1 VAGIWNADVNLVR
14 TEVDAFLSAIRE
26 QLGNEPI
33 THLIIVG
40 DEAWVQ
46 AQGADAPLQKQLSI

>member
-1 VAGIWNADVNLVR
+1 VR
-14 TEVDAFLSAIRE
+14 TEVDAFLSPIRE
-26 QLGNEPI
+26 QFGNDPI

-40 DEAWVQ
+40 DEAWVE